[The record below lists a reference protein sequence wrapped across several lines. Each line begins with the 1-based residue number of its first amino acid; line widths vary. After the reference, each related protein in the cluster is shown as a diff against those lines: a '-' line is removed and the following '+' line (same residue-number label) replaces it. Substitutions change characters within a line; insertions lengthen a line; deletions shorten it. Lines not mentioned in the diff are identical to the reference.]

1 MLKSKEY
8 FILKNNLKIIL
19 NEMIPGNKFMPSFS
33 NAVKIEII
41 LKKHLKNKLILNL
54 RKKRIYSN
62 KKKEFDN
69 YEKILGNDI
78 LDAYFTSNSVIKALN
93 LRKKKYLKNIRKEN
107 MFKLL
112 KKIKNKKKIFRN

>member
-8 FILKNNLKIIL
+8 FILKNNLKMIL
-19 NEMIPGNKFMPSFS
+19 NQMIPGDKFMPSFS

-78 LDAYFTSNSVIKALN
+78 LDAYFTSNSVIKVLD
-93 LRKKKYLKNIRKEN
+93 LRKINYLKDTKKEN

-112 KKIKNKKKIFRN
+112 KKVKYIKKNFIK

>member
-8 FILKNNLKIIL
+8 FILKNNLKMIL
-19 NEMIPGNKFMPSFS
+19 NQMIPGDKFMPSFS

-62 KKKEFDN
+62 KKKDFDN

-93 LRKKKYLKNIRKEN
+93 LRKKNYLKNTKKEN
-107 MFKLL
+107 MLTL
-112 KKIKNKKKIFRN
+112 IKKVKKKKFFLK

>member
-19 NEMIPGNKFMPSFS
+19 NQMIPGDKFMPSFS

-41 LKKHLKNKLILNL
+41 LKKHLKSKLILSL
-54 RKKRIYSN
+54 KKKRIYST

-69 YEKILGNDI
+69 FEKILGNDI

-93 LRKKKYLKNIRKEN
+93 LMKRSYLENTKKEN

-112 KKIKNKKKIFRN
+112 KKVKNKKKIFRN

>member
-19 NEMIPGNKFMPSFS
+19 NQMIPGDKFMPSFS

-41 LKKHLKNKLILNL
+41 LKKHLKSKLILSL
-54 RKKRIYSN
+54 KKKRIYST

-69 YEKILGNDI
+69 FEKILGNDI

-93 LRKKKYLKNIRKEN
+93 LRKKNYLKNIKKEN
-107 MFKLL
+107 IFELL
-112 KKIKNKKKIFRN
+112 QEIKNKKKIFRN

>member
-19 NEMIPGNKFMPSFS
+19 NQMIPGDKFMPSFS

-41 LKKHLKNKLILNL
+41 LKKHLKSKLILSL
-54 RKKRIYSN
+54 KKKRIYST

-69 YEKILGNDI
+69 FDDI

-93 LRKKKYLKNIRKEN
+93 LRKKNYLKNIKKEN
-107 MFKLL
+107 IFELL
-112 KKIKNKKKIFRN
+112 QEIKNKKKIFRN